1 MGADTAA
8 EASDAD
14 LVASLRAGDR
24 TALAAIYDR
33 HGTGLYAFAVRT
45 LGSPDDAADAC
56 QDAFVLALQ
65 RIDQL
70 RDPSRLRPW
79 LYAIVRHE
87 CTRIGRAR
95 ARTVPMSDRTAQG
108 DGPATTVLEPRDP
121 DADPVGTAALRSDDA
136 AVLRDALGGLDGRDR
151 ALFALQ
157 AVEGLAGRDL
167 ADAAGIPPRQL
178 GQATARMRDR
188 IERSVVSLLVSRHG
202 RRDCPELGRILA
214 SWDGHLTV
222 LLRKR
227 VSRHIDDCAT
237 CTSRRAALVLPIR
250 SALAAPLPFLAAPDH
265 LRDRVLRQI
274 THLGDA
280 PAMGA
285 GHDEQWPDGFPPRP
299 ETETE
304 TETGTERGAG
314 RRRVAMASAAVAGM
328 VLLVMIAVA
337 LGATDTA
344 AQEGAAPS
352 VAPVTTSEVIPPP
365 GPTTTTHAA
374 PPAGAGP
381 SATAAPP
388 AAPSGST
395 APAPTPPEPPPTTTA
410 PPAQEPAAP
419 TPDPVPDPP
428 PPPADDPDP
437 VSPAPEVE
445 VVRTPPPLVPAGCP
459 GPTEGLVTATASGKG
474 LVVELLTEGDGAPGA
489 AAMTPAG
496 GGWRASVG
504 PFDQPG
510 PRAARVRV
518 TDEEGRTATSAPFT
532 IEVRPCVG

>member
-265 LRDRVLRQI
+265 LRDRVLRRI

-299 ETETE
+299 ETE

-352 VAPVTTSEVIPPP
+352 VAPVTTSDAIPPP

-395 APAPTPPEPPPTTTA
+395 APAPTPPEPPPTTMA
-410 PPAQEPAAP
+410 PPAQEPVSP

-437 VSPAPEVE
+437 VSPAPDVE